1 MGSYSQYI
9 RRKGGERMTTQTEK
23 KVYTL
28 TLNSKIEDD
37 AKLMK
42 FLEGKRITD
51 TLKSALHL
59 LIEKESGVSADESKT
74 LDLEGKVVL
83 SDGQFE
89 KMIDAITAVTNLVNS
104 APVVAPVN
112 VVGEQ
117 AATTETP
124 EEKKLTE
131 EEQKVVEE
139 RAQKARGNLKRR
151 KKD

>member
-1 MGSYSQYI
+1 
-9 RRKGGERMTTQTEK
+9 MTTQTEK

-104 APVVAPVN
+104 APVAPVVAPAN
-112 VVGEQ
+112 VVAEEQ
-117 AATTETP
+117 AAAIEQS

-139 RAQKARGNLKRR
+139 RAEKARGNLRRR

>member
-1 MGSYSQYI
+1 
-9 RRKGGERMTTQTEK
+9 MTTQTEK

-28 TLNSKIEDD
+28 TLNAKIEDD

-59 LIEKESGVSADESKT
+59 LIEKESGVAADESKT
-74 LDLEGKVVL
+74 VDLEGKVVL

-104 APVVAPVN
+104 APVVVPSN
-112 VVGEQ
+112 VAAGEQ
-117 AATTETP
+117 TVTPETP
-124 EEKKLTE
+124 EGKKLTE